1 VTTARAAW
9 LSGDGRRILAA
20 QAIRA
25 AAYGFGAV
33 QLGVLLAAHG
43 WSSGQLGGLL
53 AAMVAGT
60 ALASLTVA
68 VLADRI
74 GRRRSY
80 GVLFAGLALSGL
92 VVGLATQRWVLV
104 AVALLGVLS
113 TEVVES
119 GPFTS
124 LEQAM
129 LPETVPASERTR
141 VFGAYNAVA
150 TVAGSLG
157 ALAADGPALLRQ
169 AGLGVPADQRLLMV
183 LVPAGLAGLWLAGSL
198 SPAVEL
204 ARPPSRPSRAP
215 LQASRPAVARLSAL
229 FAVDAFGGGLVVQ
242 TFVAY
247 WLRARY
253 GAPVE
258 LLGVVFFAVGLLQAA
273 SFLAAVR
280 LARRFGLLATMVGSH
295 LPSNLLLAAIPLAPS
310 LPVALALLLGRSA
323 LAQMDVPT
331 RQAYVVALVAPEERT
346 AAVAATNT
354 ARYLARPL
362 APALAGAAGQ
372 LAGGLPFLFA
382 GGVKAA
388 YDLALWAWF
397 RRVPLPVEHPQPGR
411 RLLAGAG
418 HATVL
423 AQPVKEPR

>member
-1 VTTARAAW
+1 
-9 LSGDGRRILAA
+9 
-20 QAIRA
+20 
-25 AAYGFGAV
+25 
-33 QLGVLLAAHG
+33 
-43 WSSGQLGGLL
+43 
-53 AAMVAGT
+53 
-60 ALASLTVA
+60 
-68 VLADRI
+68 
-74 GRRRSY
+74 
-80 GVLFAGLALSGL
+80 
-92 VVGLATQRWVLV
+92 
-104 AVALLGVLS
+104 
-113 TEVVES
+113 
-119 GPFTS
+119 
-124 LEQAM
+124 
-129 LPETVPASERTR
+129 
-141 VFGAYNAVA
+141 
-150 TVAGSLG
+150 
-157 ALAADGPALLRQ
+157 
-169 AGLGVPADQRLLMV
+169 VPADQRLLMV